1 MGTIRIDGSG
11 LRSLVEKCVM
21 TALNEISGGNAK
33 RIDYRSF
40 DRTGDGW
47 VEPYTEIGA
56 DGTIY
61 GGVE

>member
-1 MGTIRIDGSG
+1 MGTIRICESG

-21 TALNEISGGNAK
+21 TALDEISGRSAK

-47 VEPYTEIGA
+47 TEPYTEIGE